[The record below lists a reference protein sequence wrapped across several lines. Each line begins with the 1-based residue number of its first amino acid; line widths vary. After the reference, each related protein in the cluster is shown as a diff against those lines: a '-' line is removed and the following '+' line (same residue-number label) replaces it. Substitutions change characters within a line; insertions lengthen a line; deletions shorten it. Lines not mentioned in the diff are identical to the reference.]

1 MKRVAIIVL
10 DSVGIGEL
18 PDAAKY
24 GDEGSNTLVN
34 IKKEYPEFSVP
45 NMAEL
50 GLGNIEGEDI
60 CLLGKT
66 DSPKGCYA
74 KMSEAS
80 NGKDTTTGHWEI
92 SGIVTENPFP
102 TFTETGFPKEVMDKF
117 EKAIGRKTLG
127 NISASGTAI
136 INELGDEHVKTG
148 YPIIYTSADSV
159 FQIACHEDVIP
170 VDELYKMCETA
181 REILVGDYAVARV
194 IARPFIGNG
203 NGNYTRTERRK
214 DFSLAPTSET
224 ILDLLKAEGKS
235 VVAIGKI
242 EDIFEH
248 RGMTV
253 TDHTTNNHDGIEKT
267 IEYLKK
273 DFEGLLFTNLVD
285 TDMIYGHRND
295 VKGYAEAVMYF
306 DSKLIEKTIEYLKK
320 DFEGLLFTNLVDTDM
335 IYGHRND
342 VKGYAE
348 AVMYFDSKL
357 PEIKSAMKDDD
368 ILIITAD
375 HGCDPTTPS
384 TDHSRE
390 FVPLLV
396 YGKNIKEGVNL
407 GVRKQFS
414 DIAATVAEYL
424 GINETFGAESFLKDV
439 IK

>member
-34 IKKEYPEFSVP
+34 IKKEYPDFSVP

-170 VDELYKMCETA
+170 VDELCKMCETA
-181 REILVGDYAVARV
+181 REVLVGDYAVARV

-306 DSKLIEKTIEYLKK
+306 DSKL
-320 DFEGLLFTNLVDTDM
+320 
-335 IYGHRND
+335 
-342 VKGYAE
+342 
-348 AVMYFDSKL
+348 

-424 GINETFGAESFLKDV
+424 GINEMFGAESFLKDV

>member
-34 IKKEYPEFSVP
+34 IKKEYPDFSVP

-214 DFSLAPTSET
+214 DFSLAPTSQT

-253 TDHTTNNHDGIEKT
+253 TDHTTNNHDG
-267 IEYLKK
+267 
-273 DFEGLLFTNLVD
+273 
-285 TDMIYGHRND
+285 
-295 VKGYAEAVMYF
+295 
-306 DSKLIEKTIEYLKK
+306 IEKTIEYLKK

>member
-34 IKKEYPEFSVP
+34 IKKEYPDFSVP

-267 IEYLKK
+267 IEYL
-273 DFEGLLFTNLVD
+273 N
-285 TDMIYGHRND
+285 
-295 VKGYAEAVMYF
+295 
-306 DSKLIEKTIEYLKK
+306 K

-424 GINETFGAESFLKDV
+424 GINEMFGAESFLKDV

>member
-34 IKKEYPEFSVP
+34 IKKSYPAFSVP
-45 NMAEL
+45 NMAGL
-50 GLGNIEGEDI
+50 GLGNIDGEDI

-66 DSPKGCYA
+66 ASPKGCYG

-92 SGIVTENPFP
+92 AGIVTENPFP

-117 EKAIGRKTLG
+117 EEAIGRKTLG

-148 YPIIYTSADSV
+148 YPIVYTSADSV
-159 FQIACHEDVIP
+159 FQIACHEDIIP

-194 IARPFIGNG
+194 IARPFVGSG

-214 DFSLAPTSET
+214 DFSLAPTSDT
-224 ILDLLKAEGKS
+224 LLDLLKANGKS

-248 RGMTV
+248 RGITLA
-253 TDHTTNNHDGIEKT
+253 DHTTNNPDG
-267 IEYLKK
+267 
-273 DFEGLLFTNLVD
+273 
-285 TDMIYGHRND
+285 
-295 VKGYAEAVMYF
+295 
-306 DSKLIEKTIEYLKK
+306 IEKTIEYLKK

-357 PEIKSAMKDDD
+357 PEIMSAMKDDD

-390 FVPLLV
+390 YVPLLV
-396 YGKNIKEGVNL
+396 CGKNIKEGVNL

-414 DIAATVAEYL
+414 DIAATAAEYL
-424 GINETFGAESFLKDV
+424 GINENFGAVSFLKDI